1 MKMASY
7 QYSYLSEMT
16 RVGCSILLVGESELG
31 TPQFASVVFC
41 GLLFL
46 PNPQD
51 LSMLLCCLQMFRR
64 MGPLVKNY
72 S

>member
-1 MKMASY
+1 MVSY

-31 TPQFASVVFC
+31 TPRFASVVFC

-46 PNPQD
+46 SNPQD